1 MIRRRSHVKKLLLLL
16 ATLLL
21 CQCALADE
29 LPASFTGYADETL
42 FLRPAPAASSESLAS
57 IPAGTP
63 IELTPVNDYFAQVTY
78 QGKTG
83 YVYYPAVRQMPEEN
97 AVEPYLA
104 YLPEN
109 KYLFSLPL
117 DAAPS
122 LMTVQAE
129 TQVTVTGESGRFL
142 RIEVHGQTGYVY
154 ARDTEAIGDMHMEAC
169 DTEFWSETA
178 LVTRVYPLKNA
189 ENALSLEPSR
199 IYIAEAVC
207 NGYYRVTI
215 GDEVVYVPTR
225 EVETVRRVHESAR
238 VAIIT
243 AETQLFSTPD
253 LASATNDQM
262 EETRL
267 FPLMP
272 MENGFQQLRG
282 MPYYVRAND
291 VTAYQ
296 FNVIDDQVLRILADA
311 PLLLQPEADA
321 LETGSVTAGALID
334 AQYASEDWYLV
345 QVGQRWGFLP
355 RDESIALPM
364 AITAKM
370 MSTAAIVTKDVAFH
384 HDGVTFSLRSGTRL
398 VLTAMADDYY
408 RFETDGNVGF
418 IPASCVDIL
427 GSDTELTAYTVTA
440 PEAIA
445 VMDFPD
451 AELGCVIATIP
462 QGEKVRVTGF
472 NRCYLIIRWNGLTGY
487 AQLNGL
493 LTSESKGIPATEDVP
508 AYELVLDKSTGMA
521 YAFQLME
528 DGTRGEL
535 VICAKVATG
544 KRTTP
549 TPTGTFLLGRKERW
563 HAFTL
568 SYTPHTTEYVK
579 ARYIHGWPCE
589 RKKESTVKEGL
600 ILTGMVT
607 GGCLRSPFE
616 FARWVYMNCTSYE
629 TQLVI
634 VNGGFEAPEGAE
646 TVQVR

>member
-1 MIRRRSHVKKLLLLL
+1 MFRKIIMGVLL
-16 ATLLL
+16 TLLL
-21 CQCALADE
+21 ISSALAE
-29 LPASFTGYADETL
+29 TPEPFTGYFDKTV
-42 FLRPAPAASSESLAS
+42 FLRPGPAASSESLAT
-57 IPAGTP
+57 IPARTP
-63 IELTPVNDYFAQVTY
+63 IDLAPVSDVFAKVTY

-83 YVYYPAVRQMPEEN
+83 YVYYPDVKRMPQET

-117 DAAPS
+117 DGAPS

-129 TQVTVTGESGRFL
+129 TPVTVTGECDRFL
-142 RIEVHGQTGYVY
+142 RIETQGQSGFVYV
-154 ARDTEAIGDMHMEAC
+154 RDTEAIGDMHMEAC
-169 DTEFWSETA
+169 ETEFWAETA
-178 LVTRVYPLKNA
+178 VTTRVYPLKNA
-189 ENALSLEPSR
+189 DAAMQLEPSR
-199 IYIAEAVC
+199 IYIAEALC

-215 GDEVVYVPTR
+215 GDAVVYVPAR
-225 EVETVRRVHESAR
+225 SVETVRRSQESAR
-238 VAIIT
+238 VAVIT
-243 AETQLFSTPD
+243 TETQLFSGPD
-253 LASATNDQM
+253 LSAATDERL

-272 MENGFQQLRG
+272 MDNGFQQLHG

-296 FNVIDDQVLRILADA
+296 VNVMDDQVLRILNDA
-311 PLLLQPEADA
+311 PLLMQPESGVQ
-321 LETGSVTAGALID
+321 ETGHVTAGALID
-334 AQYASEDWYLV
+334 VQYATEDWYLV
-345 QVGQRWGFLP
+345 HVGQRWGFLP
-355 RDESIALPM
+355 RDEAVAVPM

-370 MSTAAIVTKDVAFH
+370 MPTAAVVTADADFH
-384 HDGVTFSLRSGTRL
+384 HDGVTFTMRAGMRL

-408 RFETDGNVGF
+408 RFEADGDVGF
-418 IPASCVDIL
+418 IPSSCVDIL

-440 PEAIA
+440 PEDIA

-451 AELGCVIATIP
+451 AELGWVIATIP
-462 QGEKVRVTGF
+462 QDEKIRVTGF
-472 NRCYLIIRWNGLTGY
+472 NRCYLIVRWNGVTGY
-487 AQLNGL
+487 AQQTGL
-493 LTSESKGIPATEDVP
+493 LTSESEGIPETEDIP

-521 YAFQLME
+521 YVFLLRS

-535 VICAKVATG
+535 VICAEVGTG

-549 TPTGTFLLGRKERW
+549 TPAGTFLLGNKERW

-568 SYTPHTTEYVK
+568 TYTPHTTEYVK

-589 RKKESTVKEGL
+589 KKKESTVKEGL
-600 ILTGMVT
+600 VRTGMVT
-607 GGCLRSPFE
+607 GGCLRSPFA

-646 TVQVR
+646 AVRVK